1 MLDEQSR
8 VGDYLKRADSMRQLA
23 SVTRYPEVRT
33 RLLLLAAGLERLAD
47 QVDKWGKE
55 RLVAAA
61 D

>member
-1 MLDEQSR
+1 M
-8 VGDYLKRADSMRQLA
+8 
-23 SVTRYPEVRT
+23 
-33 RLLLLAAGLERLAD
+33 AAGLERLAD